1 MVLDY
6 RDRCAHS
13 TPGVAERTGAGAEPS
28 HERRL
33 RNSPR
38 LSRCTHMTNN
48 LPPDTGTQPQD
59 APDTKLTLTEVA
71 EVTGRDIKTIKVW
84 NDKGKGRWPNAVQD
98 TTGRKA
104 WRVPVSDSRRRR

>member
-38 LSRCTHMTNN
+38 LSRFTHMTNN
-48 LPPDTGTQPQD
+48 LTP
-59 APDTKLTLTEVA
+59 
-71 EVTGRDIKTIKVW
+71 
-84 NDKGKGRWPNAVQD
+84 DKGKGRWPNAVQD